1 MHRKPLPRSWWQF
14 LILPFVVWLVLTTG
28 GSTGMLWLQHRSRDG
43 VAQRFQLRVTLMRDF
58 VASYV
63 ADLMDRERVQA
74 EAFLIDPVVSQRD
87 FDRSVAAFGYPGAV
101 LVDGNGRV
109 LRAVPADPSVTGRDL
124 TSRYAHLRTAV
135 QDGRPAVSAVVPSA
149 VRGTPVV
156 AFAVP
161 FDTASGRRVF
171 SGAVAVDDSPL
182 GAYLTSALPQ
192 RGAGVQLVDP
202 AGAVVAANRTL
213 GAGIPMLNAHDP
225 ELARALRAAADG
237 RYQADGEWWRYVS
250 YPIDGTPWRLS
261 ATVPEDVLFA
271 SVTDNEIAGRVA
283 GGTAA
288 AVGLLVV
295 LAAARAR
302 RNRRLSQLNE
312 QRFRKV
318 FDNSRIGML
327 ISDPQG
333 LLVRVNPAFCQMLG
347 RPADELVGAHFADLT
362 HPDDAGLGLAA
373 LRDCVDGVVDDVEL
387 EKRYVHANGRIV
399 EATVSCALLRDPA
412 GRPQFFATQIV
423 DVTERRALERARD
436 RHEAEL
442 ASRAEELQQANTQMS
457 DFIAMLTHDVRQPLT
472 SVVANSE
479 LLLEEWGEL
488 DEPAK
493 HHHVRRIAAA
503 GHRAD
508 HLVSEILTLAQ
519 LDAGALVAYPVRL
532 DVAGIVRA
540 AVAAHG
546 AVPDEPIAVLA
557 PGRPVALADPM
568 HLQLILGNLLGNAVK
583 YGAPPVTV
591 TVTTAHEHVRI
602 LVSDEG
608 EGVPPSFVPELF
620 GRFTR
625 ARTGVAVAKPGTG
638 LGLYLVRQ
646 LAEAGG
652 ITVGY
657 QPNEPHGSTF
667 VLTVPCNGRPGTPA
681 GEQRP
686 RVAAPTG
693 PG

>member
-1 MHRKPLPRSWWQF
+1 VHRKPLPRSWRQF

-28 GSTGMLWLQHRSRDG
+28 GITGMLWLQHRSRDG

-74 EAFLIDPVVSQRD
+74 EAYLIDPAVSQRD
-87 FDRSVAAFGYPGAV
+87 FDRSVAAFGYPGAL
-101 LVDGNGRV
+101 LVDGRGRV
-109 LRAVPADPSVTGRDL
+109 LRAVPADASVTGQDL
-124 TSRYAHLRTAV
+124 TARYAHLRTAV
-135 QDGRPAVSAVVPSA
+135 RDGRPAVSGVVPSA
-149 VRGTPVV
+149 VRRTPVV
-156 AFAVP
+156 AFAMP
-161 FDTASGRRVF
+161 FDTRSGRRVF

-192 RGAGVQLVDP
+192 RGAGVQLVDS
-202 AGAVVAANRTL
+202 AGAIVAANRTL
-213 GAGIPMLNAHDP
+213 GAGIPRLDKHDP
-225 ELARALRAAADG
+225 ELNRALHAAGDG
-237 RYQADGEWWRYVS
+237 RYRAGGEWWRYVS

-271 SVTDNEIAGRVA
+271 SVTDNEIAGRIA

-295 LAAARAR
+295 LATARGR
-302 RNRRLSQLNE
+302 RNRRQSQLDE

-327 ISDPQG
+327 ISDPEG

-347 RPADELVGAHFADLT
+347 RPADELVGMHFADVT
-362 HPDDAGLGLAA
+362 HPDDADLGLAA
-373 LRDCVDGVVDDVEL
+373 LRDCLGGVVDDVEL
-387 EKRYVHANGRIV
+387 EMRYQHADGHLV
-399 EATVSCALLRDPA
+399 EATVSSALVRDPA
-412 GRPQFFATQIV
+412 GQPQFFATQIV

-442 ASRAEELQQANTQMS
+442 ASRAEQLQQANTQMS

-488 DEPAK
+488 DEPTK
-493 HHHVRRIAAA
+493 HHYLRRIAVA

-508 HLVSEILTLAQ
+508 LLVSEILALAQ

-532 DVAGIVRA
+532 DVAETVRT

-546 AVPDEPIAVLA
+546 AAPDAPITVVA
-557 PGRPVALADPM
+557 PDRTDAHADPA
-568 HLQLILGNLLGNAVK
+568 HLQLMLGNLLGNAIK
-583 YGAPPVTV
+583 YGAAPVTV
-591 TVTTAHEHVRI
+591 TVTNAHEQVRI
-602 LVSDEG
+602 LVSDQG
-608 EGVPPSFVPELF
+608 EGVPPAFVPELF

-625 ARTGVAVAKPGTG
+625 ARTGIAVAKPGTG

-652 ITVGY
+652 ITVDY

-667 VLTVPCNGRPGTPA
+667 VLTVPRGGRPATAA
-681 GEQRP
+681 GEYRAP
-686 RVAAPTG
+686 IAAPSG